1 MAGVLLPTLYVFASF
16 LLVIASLTGIGLG
29 VRRLFVQHAPDW
41 DTCALAFWHGFGMVI
56 LFLLLWNFLFP
67 VNGVAML
74 LVLVAGGAGI
84 VAVAPVLPGMV
95 GTAGSPPPLAW
106 VLAMLAG
113 LWLANLATGPFT
125 SWDGGLYHVQA
136 VQWASQYPVVHGIA
150 NLYGPLAFNN
160 SSFLYAALLDSGPW
174 QGRAFHLANGALVF
188 AFLWQLIVAGTRIVR
203 ARGVSDSRD
212 VYLIVLLVPLVKLAM
227 DGRLADFNTDLPA
240 TLVVLV
246 AGAAL
251 YAQLSVPAGDAAERD
266 HRLVGMAILLST
278 IVCLKTSVG
287 SFSMFALPVAGYAW
301 WRDRLAGPAG
311 PRRPLVWTAGLV
323 LVFAVAWTAR
333 GVIMSGYPLFPLSL
347 FGLPV
352 DWKAPAEH
360 AAAEVANIVY
370 TELEFS
376 WHLGRD
382 WLRQLVLAK
391 PSTVL
396 LPSCL
401 AALAGTVLVLA
412 GRKPGHGPALR
423 RDPGAWLLLVPAL
436 AAILIWF
443 LVAPSL
449 RYAMPLFWTLA
460 ALLISRVCLL
470 FEERLAG
477 HGRRLVAA
485 ALLAGL
491 LPLANGLLRAAHQEN
506 SGLLDSLL
514 EHAVSRPGP
523 DAGFHPVM
531 QAPAIKPFVT
541 ASGLVLNTPDPDT
554 PGMTQVKCWDLPL
567 PCTPN
572 PAANLVLRVPGQLQH
587 GFRVDGAWAMQ
598 DWPYYWRGRFLKHWR
613 QRRDRGGAGYSM

>member
-29 VRRLFVQHAPDW
+29 VRHLFVGDAPDW
-41 DTCALAFWHGFGMVI
+41 DACALAFWHGFGLVI

-74 LVLVAGGAGI
+74 VVLVAGVAGI
-84 VAVAPVLPGMV
+84 AAVAPALRGMAD
-95 GTAGSPPPLAW
+95 TARFPHPLGW
-106 VLAMLAG
+106 VPAMLAG

-125 SWDGGLYHVQA
+125 SWDGGLYHLQA
-136 VQWASQYPVVHGIA
+136 VLWASHYPVIPGIA
-150 NLYGPLAFNN
+150 NLHGPLAFNN

-188 AFLWQLIVAGTRIVR
+188 AFLWQVIVAGSRI
-203 ARGVSDSRD
+203 ARGRGDSRD
-212 VYLIVLLVPLVKLAM
+212 VYLIVLLVPLVNLAM

-246 AGAAL
+246 AGAVL
-251 YAQLSVPAGDAAERD
+251 YGQLSVPAGAAAERD
-266 HRLVGMAILLST
+266 FRLVGTTILLAT

-287 SFSMFALPVAGYAW
+287 SFSVFAFPVACYAW
-301 WRDRLAGPAG
+301 WQDRRTHPAG
-311 PRRPLVWTAGLV
+311 PHSVLVWTAGLV
-323 LVFAVAWTAR
+323 LIFAVAWTAR
-333 GVIMSGYPLFPLSL
+333 GVVMSGYPLFPLSL
-347 FGLPV
+347 SGFPV

-376 WHLGRD
+376 WHIGRN
-382 WLRQLVLAK
+382 WLRQLILTK
-391 PSTVL
+391 PSTVFM
-396 LPSCL
+396 PSCL
-401 AALAGTVLVLA
+401 AVLAGTVLLLA
-412 GRKPGHGPALR
+412 GRRPGLAPALR
-423 RDPGAWLLLVPAL
+423 RDPAAWLLLVPVL

-460 ALLISRVCLL
+460 ALLTSRVYLL

-477 HGRRLVAA
+477 RGRWLVGA

-491 LPLANGLLRAAHQEN
+491 LPLANGLFRAAHQEGT
-506 SGLLDSLL
+506 GLVDALL

-523 DAGFHPVM
+523 DAGFHPVT
-531 QAPAIKPFVT
+531 QVPAIKPFVT
-541 ASGLVLNTPDPDT
+541 ASGLVLNTPDPAT
-554 PGMTQVKCWDLPL
+554 PGLTQVKCWDLPL

-572 PAANLVLRVPGQLQH
+572 PAANLALRVPGQLAH

-598 DWPYYWRGRFLKHWR
+598 DWPYYWRGSFLENWR
-613 QRRDRGGAGYSM
+613 QRRN